1 MKKLFLFLSGALLSL
16 GLSATEYN
24 VVINKANIDI
34 SADNNLDF
42 TSQLPSGTFLKE
54 GDVVNFT
61 LSGYFGAPA
70 TVQINALAAN
80 DFNADGEGGYW
91 YQLSDWIG
99 AKAPQAVLGEE
110 YSYTQKIDIVKDA
123 LTNTKYI
130 VQIAFGLG
138 LKDKQ
143 KYGTTFKIRPTAGE
157 LESDA
162 KTYSVEV
169 PTIKFGPDDAK
180 TNFKAEVPFETEELM
195 AEDDILE
202 VTFNGK
208 FNTGVNGIVFMVFDD
223 KGSEVLGWTQKNE
236 FQAEAD
242 QTINTTISLTIPNA
256 CATKAAK
263 LGIFIEGYSE
273 KIDYKFLKDGDVEH
287 DPVEV
292 AIQDYNEMT
301 LSYNQ
306 YATPANYQFIDK
318 VTAEED
324 VLVGDFVSFSVI
336 GKASAAFTKMIAYV
350 RNATTYSAISNQVV
364 VAKDV
369 TAGDAIE
376 YLGKIEFTAAVA
388 AESCEIV
395 FEITDEATAGT
406 SITIG
411 EGSAAVEDV
420 TAFAVV
426 NGKVFSAG
434 DIVVYNVA
442 GKIVATASQEFDVTS
457 LEAGIYF
464 ISAQEGVIKFVK

>member
-292 AIQDYNEMT
+292 AKKDYTEITM
-301 LSYNQ
+301 SYNQ
-306 YATPANYQFIDK
+306 YATPANYQFIDASI
-318 VTAEED
+318 AEN
-324 VLVGDFVSFSVI
+324 VQVGDYVTFSVT
-336 GKASAAFTKMIAYV
+336 GKASAAFSKMIGYV
-350 RNATTYSAISNQVV
+350 RNASYSAISNQVV
-364 VAKDV
+364 VAENVLADGTV
-369 TAGDAIE
+369 Q
-376 YLGKIEFTAAVA
+376 YSGKIEITAA
-388 AESCEIV
+388 AESCDLV
-395 FEITDEATAGT
+395 FEITDEATEGS

>member
-42 TSQLPSGTFLKE
+42 TSQLPSGTSLKK

-80 DFNADGEGGYW
+80 DFDADGEGGYW

-292 AIQDYNEMT
+292 AKKDYTEITM
-301 LSYNQ
+301 SYNQ
-306 YATPANYQFIDK
+306 YATPANYQFIDASI
-318 VTAEED
+318 AEN
-324 VLVGDFVSFSVI
+324 VQVGDYVTFSVT
-336 GKASAAFTKMIAYV
+336 GKASAAFSKMIGYV
-350 RNATTYSAISNQVV
+350 RNASYSAISNQVV
-364 VAKDV
+364 VAENVLADGTV
-369 TAGDAIE
+369 Q
-376 YLGKIEFTAAVA
+376 YSGKIEITAA
-388 AESCEIV
+388 AESCDLV
-395 FEITDEATAGT
+395 FEITDEATEGS

-411 EGSAAVEDV
+411 EGSTAVEDV

-442 GKIVATASQEFDVTS
+442 GKIVATTSQEFDVTS